1 MTSAFWGSRWGVG
14 VLNSLELAECITEDD
29 IKLPILT
36 HVPPEAKPPHLVHTR
51 MEISSGFCTH

>member
-1 MTSAFWGSRWGVG
+1 VG